1 MYRKNSNPESKNIL
15 ESKLL
20 LLTDKINLM
29 KVQEN
34 DQLKTTPLEYVTT
47 TEGIV
52 FSFVTLTHCSFLSLF
67 MVKRNERETGR

>member
-1 MYRKNSNPESKNIL
+1 
-15 ESKLL
+15 
-20 LLTDKINLM
+20 M